1 MALWSWLSSCLW
13 ITTGQDVESLPDISQ
28 PQSKQICRCFI
39 MLQTALYLLLVYI
52 SKLWVL
58 LYIPRSCFQILK
70 TWHLVCVVCAVTGV
84 GILLILARTV
94 AQALTD
100 PTLVTNREN
109 PEGATVSDTLDGTS
123 EISRDP
129 RPKRQLGLENAQQ
142 QHLDSSLAVH
152 KPSSFRP
159 ASSLVYTR
167 ESAHTR
173 YHDL

>member
-1 MALWSWLSSCLW
+1 MALWNWLSSCLW
-13 ITTGQDVESLPDISQ
+13 NTTGQDVESLPDLSQ
-28 PQSKQICRCFI
+28 PQSKQTCRCFI

-58 LYIPRSCFQILK
+58 LYIPHSCFQILK

-123 EISRDP
+123 EISRDQ
-129 RPKRQLGLENAQQ
+129 RQLGLENAQQ
-142 QHLDSSLAVH
+142 QLLDSSLAVH

-159 ASSLVYTR
+159 ASSLVRENPPTR
-167 ESAHTR
+167 DITI
-173 YHDL
+173 YN